1 MSPPKTPQR
10 LELQENGVSTP
21 HVLSIRSYAHTQSKH
36 AKMGI
41 LSNMQFYPFRDVVQ
55 TQASHINQ

>member
-1 MSPPKTPQR
+1 MFGKR
-10 LELQENGVSTP
+10 EENGVSTP
-21 HVLSIRSYAHTQSKH
+21 HVLSIRPYAHTQAKH